1 VYKLLF
7 SPLFPGACRF
17 VPSCADYARD
27 AVLQYG
33 ALRGGWLTLKRL
45 SRCHPFGASGYD
57 PVCATV
63 ADNHQHTT

>member
-1 VYKLLF
+1 
-7 SPLFPGACRF
+7 